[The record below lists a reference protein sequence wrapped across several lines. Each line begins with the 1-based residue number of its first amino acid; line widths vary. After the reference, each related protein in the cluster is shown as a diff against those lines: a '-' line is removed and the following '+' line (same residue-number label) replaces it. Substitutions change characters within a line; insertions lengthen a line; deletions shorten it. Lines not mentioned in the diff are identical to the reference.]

1 VYGVAE
7 GLTLRYKDVSQSG
20 MDPVED
26 NLTNI
31 VMPAPLSYETALPS
45 TPASPA
51 GSHTK
56 HALDYETLRATV
68 AGQVFTRTQ
77 AVELVGFIL
86 DNVRDH

>member
-1 VYGVAE
+1 
-7 GLTLRYKDVSQSG
+7 

-31 VMPAPLSYETALPS
+31 VMPAPLSYEATLPP

-51 GSHTK
+51 GSHTN
-56 HALDYETLRATV
+56 HALDYETLRATL
-68 AGQVFTRTQ
+68 AGKVFTRTQ